1 MTMKRLFTTASILVL
16 ILTASSLILAQTD
29 PFNGAWKLNVEKS
42 KFDPGPAYKS
52 ETRAVQPSGEITVE
66 RVNADGTT
74 QSYRYNAKYD
84 GKDYPITGQGPN
96 GADALAMKK
105 MDANTVQASVKKSGK
120 VLFTNRAVVSK
131 DGRVMTFTT
140 KGKNANG
147 QPFTNVLVYD
157 KQ

>member
-52 ETRAVQPSGEITVE
+52 ESRAVQPSGEITVE

-105 MDANTVQASVKKSGK
+105 MDANTVQASIKKSGK